1 MSGGVPKWGNKVAAT
16 GKLEVSGVAVLAREG
31 LVIKN
36 ATMIAIKAY
45 QDSEIVLVVS
55 ARSDSPQGRIDRRR
69 TSVPLAGRS
78 DCVSLLARSASCCS
92 RIPATKAS
100 SSLPA
105 LLSARTAI
113 GRGS

>member
-55 ARSDSPQGRIDRRR
+55 ARSDSPQAASIAAEPRSRWPDGPIALACSQGRRVAVQESLRRR
-69 TSVPLAGRS
+69 RRLRCPRL
-78 DCVSLLARSASCCS
+78 
-92 RIPATKAS
+92 
-100 SSLPA
+100 
-105 LLSARTAI
+105 
-113 GRGS
+113 